1 MADVPAELP
10 AVALVEMEESPSA
23 LILAKLRAWDDDDRP
38 DLREQRI
45 KELAALLKGTNAL
58 ELIQDVPA
66 NLMGY
71 VFAVPSVREK
81 LMADPLAALDWM
93 SQHANVQG
101 QLQTFLHDWN
111 QSDKNSMQQAIGALP
126 SGAWKEQV
134 TAAAA
139 NEALTTDPAAAVALA
154 MQMDAAP
161 QQNPCLNMAMTE
173 WAKQDPYAA
182 AQLAN
187 QAGDSGLREQLFKD
201 ITAGLASNNPQQ
213 AAEFASQFITDS
225 KTLNEAMGDITWAWA
240 LQDPAT
246 AGAWVAQLPDGD
258 GQQVALQNLMSVW
271 GNHDANAATAWVE
284 SLPAGP
290 LQIQAA
296 ADLLPVVSRP
306 E

>member
-1 MADVPAELP
+1 
-10 AVALVEMEESPSA
+10 
-23 LILAKLRAWDDDDRP
+23 
-38 DLREQRI
+38 
-45 KELAALLKGTNAL
+45 
-58 ELIQDVPA
+58 
-66 NLMGY
+66 